1 MKIFKVTLTSIL
13 LLTSYQI
20 FKKGGL
26 TGPQF
31 LQGGCWERGGDF
43 FQRGEM
49 QFVEKKN
56 SRNYSGKDGMKF
68 IFKIQ

>member
-49 QFVEKKN
+49 QFVEKKKQTKIWSI
-56 SRNYSGKDGMKF
+56 SRKKGL
-68 IFKIQ
+68 

>member
-43 FQRGEM
+43 FQRGEV
-49 QFVEKKN
+49 QFVEKKKQTKIWSI
-56 SRNYSGKDGMKF
+56 SRKKGL
-68 IFKIQ
+68 